1 VYAAGG
7 ANVPAF
13 ARNRSTGAL
22 TELASSPFG
31 AGPNATSL
39 AVPASGNY
47 LYVLDNVNDEV
58 RAYSID
64 TSTGLLTA
72 IAGSPFALVPGK
84 QGLGPTV
91 IVTSQ

>member
-1 VYAAGG
+1 MYAAGG

-13 ARNRSTGAL
+13 ARNQNTGAL
-22 TELASSPFG
+22 SELASSPFA

-39 AVPASGNY
+39 AVPASGSY
-47 LYVLDNVNDEV
+47 LYILDNVNDEV
-58 RAYSID
+58 RGYSID
-64 TSTGLLTA
+64 TSTGSLTA
-72 IAGSPFALVPGK
+72 IAGSPFALIPGK